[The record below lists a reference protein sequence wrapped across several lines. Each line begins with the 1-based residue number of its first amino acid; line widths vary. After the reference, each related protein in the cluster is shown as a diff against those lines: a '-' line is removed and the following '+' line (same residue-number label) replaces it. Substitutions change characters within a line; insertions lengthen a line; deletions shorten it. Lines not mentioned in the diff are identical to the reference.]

1 MSVFLSQFSSFNKS
15 AYFQLQCHHI
25 QSDIYHLLVVVFE
38 ILPTE
43 FERDFFFFSV
53 HNYLPWQNCLIVLTE
68 ILLNVYLDVTTKDT

>member
-1 MSVFLSQFSSFNKS
+1 MSVSLSQFSSFNKS

-43 FERDFFFFSV
+43 LERDFFFFLVYTITSLDRTV
-53 HNYLPWQNCLIVLTE
+53 LLYWQKFC
-68 ILLNVYLDVTTKDT
+68 

>member
-1 MSVFLSQFSSFNKS
+1 MSFSLSQFSSFNKS

-43 FERDFFFFSV
+43 LERDLVFFLVYTITSLDRTV
-53 HNYLPWQNCLIVLTE
+53 LLYWQKFC
-68 ILLNVYLDVTTKDT
+68 